1 MFKLRLSK
9 NTCNACN
16 FKKRD
21 GLNFIAECKEND
33 HESYTSYKEHINN
46 DLLDFNFFLE
56 IKLSQSVL
64 FDKHNRQ
71 ILKSLFYE
79 GFFFIEL

>member
-46 DLLDFNFFLE
+46 DLLDFYFF
-56 IKLSQSVL
+56 
-64 FDKHNRQ
+64 
-71 ILKSLFYE
+71 
-79 GFFFIEL
+79 

>member
-1 MFKLRLSK
+1 MMFKLRLSN

-16 FKKRD
+16 FKNRD
-21 GLNFIAECKEND
+21 GLNFIAECKENE
-33 HESYTSYKEHINN
+33 HESYTSYKEHMNN
-46 DLLDFNFFLE
+46 DLLDFFFLE

-64 FDKHNRQ
+64 FDKQIRQ

-79 GFFFIEL
+79 VFFFIEL